1 MYEKKNNRKGIILA
15 GGTGTRLF
23 PITRYISKH
32 LLPIYDKP
40 MIYYPLSTLMIAG
53 IKEFLIITSKRDIN
67 DYKSLLGNGDAWG
80 IKIRY
85 ETQDKPN
92 GIAEAMVIGERF
104 LNGSSSAL
112 ILGDNIFFG
121 NDLPTILKKTSSQE
135 DGATIFAYR
144 VSDPERYGI
153 VSFNDSGLASSIEEK
168 PANPQSNFA
177 ITGLYLFDDK
187 APKYASNLTPSKRGE
202 LEITDLNKI
211 YLEKNELSVEKLGRG
226 IAWFDAGT
234 QDSMMDASI
243 FISTVQKRQG
253 FLIGCLEEIAINN
266 KWIDSA
272 KLKMILN
279 QNVTSNYDRYVKNLI
294 LGSEI
299 I

>member
-1 MYEKKNNRKGIILA
+1 
-15 GGTGTRLF
+15 
-23 PITRYISKH
+23 
-32 LLPIYDKP
+32 
-40 MIYYPLSTLMIAG
+40 MIAG
-53 IKEFLIITSKRDIN
+53 IKEFLIITSERDIN
-67 DYKSLLGNGDAWG
+67 AYRSLLGNGDTWG
-80 IKIRY
+80 IKIEY
-85 ETQDKPN
+85 GTQEKPN
-92 GIAEAMVIGERF
+92 GIAEAMLIGEKF

-121 NDLPTILKKTSSQE
+121 NDLPAILKRTSSQE

-153 VSFNDSGLASSIEEK
+153 VSFDESNLAASIEEK
-168 PANPQSNFA
+168 PSKPQSNFA
-177 ITGLYLFDDK
+177 ITGLYLFDAK
-187 APKYASNLTPSKRGE
+187 APIYASDLNPSHRGE

-211 YLEKNELSVEKLGRG
+211 YLRKNKLSVEKLGRG

-266 KWIDSA
+266 KWIDNA
-272 KLKMILN
+272 KLKMILE
-279 QNVTSNYDRYVKNLI
+279 QTGTSNYINYVKNVI
-294 LGSEI
+294 LGSEKN
-299 I
+299 